1 MKRTIALLFACLMI
15 VTTVPANVAAQS
27 SDSIAFGIEYDYSNI
42 NADVESMIGLD
53 LTEIFQEVMAAGDD
67 AGIDLLIGRVTTGTT
82 TIVFE
87 QYDGDIATLDV
98 DGTPTDFSTKIT
110 ELTVRHGVLDD
121 FAVNAEWDD
130 SYAGIELTV
139 GYDAEQLFNADV
151 LYTEY
156 FDANMG
162 LHGMDMEM
170 DIDAMIEYSVGIS
183 GELSGDGESLPFDV
197 ELKIGTSYEI
207 NNGLLEVRMDEP
219 SPVYNEMAN
228 LQPGEQLAWSCG
240 DDDHDD
246 DHDDH
251 GDDHNDH
258 DDHGDDHDDHDDH
271 GDDHDDG
278 EIEIT
283 DQCSERN
290 IHYETATSVVFELT
304 GIPTEELGLPA
315 GDFDIS
321 ITDSVTDL
329 YDGEVELFFM
339 GGVMEL
345 LDEPTQM
352 ITIDDGSTLEVHQ
365 AYASP
370 TPLAFPAMWAM
381 MWANSVVGSGDYP
394 TIVDALMGNANFEE
408 IFGDFA
414 DGISGDGDDDEDYFV
429 CANLNEISRDYV
441 NDGYDDCE
449 DNSDEEFWCTD
460 NEGNSWQISAW
471 DVNNGWEDC
480 PNGEDET
487 MGPQYDLYIEMLS
500 SSEDEM
506 EFDYSVNGLDYNED
520 YEISWTVTNDEG
532 TTSDAGSMVVTQKD
546 DAYGY
551 EMASIDGPGEYC
563 IDVEVT
569 RLSDDVIISE
579 EERCDSVSRDLEPS
593 DKVVTIV
600 EAIGEST
607 LENALEIFG
616 DNLDNRL
623 SNFEDDFDVAY
634 EDGMAYALF
643 DAEEDRFV
651 GFQLVASPG
660 GTQWYTLIGPES
672 NAYGT
677 PTRGVSVTYFT
688 GIAAQE
694 EAEVIEDQTELA
706 DLVDLT
712 THNTNEVEA
721 VNEGIDPE
729 TLPDEEVPDITNVTE
744 EDVSSFLPF
753 VSPLMTVSIIALA
766 GMFVT
771 IRSKDE
777 E

>member
-15 VTTVPANVAAQS
+15 VTTIPANVAAQ
-27 SDSIAFGIEYDYSNI
+27 DAEPIAFGIEYDYSNI
-42 NADVESMIGLD
+42 NADIESMIGLD

-87 QYDGDIATLDV
+87 QYDGDMVTLDV
-98 DGTPTDFSTKIT
+98 DGTQTDFSTKIT
-110 ELTVRHGVLDD
+110 ELTVRHGILDD

-156 FDANMG
+156 FDGNMG

-170 DIDAMIEYSVGIS
+170 DIEAMIEYSVGIS

-219 SPVYNEMAN
+219 SPVYSEMTN
-228 LQPGEQLAWSCG
+228 LQPGEQLAWSCNSDEG
-240 DDDHDD
+240 SDPASVSD
-246 DHDDH
+246 
-251 GDDHNDH
+251 
-258 DDHGDDHDDHDDH
+258 
-271 GDDHDDG
+271 DDG
-278 EIEIT
+278 EIGVT

-339 GGVMEL
+339 GGVMQL
-345 LDEPTQM
+345 LDEPSQM

-394 TIVDALMGNANFEE
+394 TIVDALMGNDNFEE

-429 CANLNEISRDYV
+429 CANLNEISRDFMD
-441 NDGYDDCE
+441 DGYDDCG

-460 NEGNSWQISAW
+460 NDGNSWQISPW
-471 DVNNGWEDC
+471 SVNDGWEDC

-487 MGPQYDLYIEMLS
+487 MGPQYDLYINMMG

-506 EFDYSVNGLDYNED
+506 EFEYSVYGLDDNED
-520 YEISWTVTNDEG
+520 YEVSWTVTNDEG
-532 TTSDAGSMVVTQKD
+532 TTSDAGSMAVTDQND
-546 DAYGY
+546 VY
-551 EMASIDGPGEYC
+551 EAEIAEINGPGEYC
-563 IDVEVT
+563 VDVEVT
-569 RLSDDVIISE
+569 RLSDDVMISE
-579 EERCDSVSRDLEPS
+579 SQECDSVSRDMEPS
-593 DKVVTIV
+593 DKVITIV

-616 DNLDNRL
+616 ENLENRL

-643 DAEEDRFV
+643 DTEDDRFV

-688 GIAAQE
+688 GIAAQQ

-712 THNTNEVEA
+712 THNTDEVEA

-729 TLPDEEVPDITNVTE
+729 TLPDDPVDPEGSTNEESNTTQDE
-744 EDVSSFLPF
+744 VSSLLPF

>member
-1 MKRTIALLFACLMI
+1 MI
-15 VTTVPANVAAQS
+15 VTTIPANVAAQS
-27 SDSIAFGIEYDYSNI
+27 TDSIAFGIEYDYSNI

-53 LTEIFQEVMAAGDD
+53 LTEVFQEVMAAGDD
-67 AGIDLLIGRVTTGTT
+67 AGIDLLVGRVTTGTT

-87 QYDGDIATLDV
+87 QYDGDTATLDV

-121 FAVNAEWDD
+121 FAVNGEWDD
-130 SYAGIELTV
+130 SYAGIELTI

-162 LHGMDMEM
+162 LHGMDMQM
-170 DIDAMIEYSVGIS
+170 DIEAMIEYSVGIS

-228 LQPGEQLAWSCG
+228 HQPGEELGWDCGSDETYVDSWSGGVEIG
-240 DDDHDD
+240 DV
-246 DHDDH
+246 
-251 GDDHNDH
+251 
-258 DDHGDDHDDHDDH
+258 
-271 GDDHDDG
+271 
-278 EIEIT
+278 
-283 DQCSERN
+283 CSEHN

-321 ITDSVTDL
+321 ITDSVTDF

-339 GGVMEL
+339 GGAMEL

-394 TIVDALMGNANFEE
+394 TIVDALMGNANFED
-408 IFGDFA
+408 IFGDIVNEIEG
-414 DGISGDGDDDEDYFV
+414 DLEGGDDGDQNYFT
-429 CANLNEISRDYV
+429 CANLNEIPYDYLE
-441 NDGYDDCE
+441 DGYDDCG
-449 DNSDEEFWCTD
+449 DNSDEEFFC
-460 NEGNSWQISAW
+460 
-471 DVNNGWEDC
+471 NNGDEIPPGWVNDGYEDC
-480 PNGEDET
+480 DNGEDET
-487 MGPQYDLYIEMLS
+487 MGPQYDIYIDMMDA
-500 SSEDEM
+500 SEDEM
-506 EFDYSVNGLDYNED
+506 EFDYSVYGLDYDED
-520 YEISWTVTNDEG
+520 YEVSWKVTNDEG
-532 TTSDAGSMVVTQKD
+532 TTSDAGSIAVTED
-546 DAYGY
+546 YNAYGY
-551 EMASIDGPGEYC
+551 ATASIDGPGEYC

-569 RLSDDVIISE
+569 RLSDNVMISE
-579 EERCDSVSRDLEPS
+579 EQRCDSVSRDLEPS
-593 DKVVTIV
+593 DKVVKIV

-616 DNLDNRL
+616 DNLENRL

-643 DAEEDRFV
+643 DTEADRFV

-729 TLPDEEVPDITNVTE
+729 TLPEDPVDPEGGTEGGETNTTE
-744 EDVSSFLPF
+744 EEASSLLPF
-753 VSPLMTVSIIALA
+753 VSPLMTVSMIALA

>member
-98 DGTPTDFSTKIT
+98 DGTSTDFSTKIT

-156 FDANMG
+156 FDANMD

-207 NNGLLEVRMDEP
+207 NNGLLEVRIDEP

-228 LQPGEQLAWSCG
+228 LQPGEELGWDCGSDETYVDSWSGGVEIG
-240 DDDHDD
+240 DV
-246 DHDDH
+246 
-251 GDDHNDH
+251 
-258 DDHGDDHDDHDDH
+258 
-271 GDDHDDG
+271 
-278 EIEIT
+278 
-283 DQCSERN
+283 CSEHN

-339 GGVMEL
+339 GGAMEL

-408 IFGDFA
+408 IFGDIA
-414 DGISGDGDDDEDYFV
+414 EGIENDLDGGDDDDQNYFT
-429 CANLNEISRDYV
+429 CANLNEIPYDYLE
-441 NDGYDDCE
+441 DGYDDCG
-449 DNSDEEFWCTD
+449 DNSDEEFFC
-460 NEGNSWQISAW
+460 
-471 DVNNGWEDC
+471 NNGEQIPPGWVNDGYGDC
-480 PNGEDET
+480 QNGEDET
-487 MGPQYDLYIEMLS
+487 MGPQYDIYIDMMDA
-500 SSEDEM
+500 SEDEM
-506 EFDYSVNGLDYNED
+506 EFDYSVYGLDYDED
-520 YEISWTVTNDEG
+520 YEVSWTVTNDEG
-532 TTSDAGSMVVTQKD
+532 TTSDAGSIAVTED
-546 DAYGY
+546 YNAYGY
-551 EMASIDGPGEYC
+551 ATASIDGPGEYC

-569 RLSDDVIISE
+569 RLSDNVMISE
-579 EERCDSVSRDLEPS
+579 EEKCDSVSRDLEPS

-616 DNLDNRL
+616 DNLENRL

-643 DAEEDRFV
+643 DTEDDRFV

-688 GIAAQE
+688 GIAAQQ

-729 TLPDEEVPDITNVTE
+729 TLPDEEVPDLTNVTE

>member
-156 FDANMG
+156 FDANMD

-207 NNGLLEVRMDEP
+207 NNGLLEVRIDEP
-219 SPVYNEMAN
+219 SPVYNEMVN
-228 LQPGEQLAWSCG
+228 LQPGEELGWDCGSDETYVDSWSGGVEIG
-240 DDDHDD
+240 DV
-246 DHDDH
+246 
-251 GDDHNDH
+251 
-258 DDHGDDHDDHDDH
+258 
-271 GDDHDDG
+271 
-278 EIEIT
+278 
-283 DQCSERN
+283 CSEHN

-339 GGVMEL
+339 GGAMEL

-408 IFGDFA
+408 IFGDIA
-414 DGISGDGDDDEDYFV
+414 EGIENDLDGGDDDDQNYFT
-429 CANLNEISRDYV
+429 CANLNEIPYDYLE
-441 NDGYDDCE
+441 DGYDDCG
-449 DNSDEEFWCTD
+449 DNSDEEFFC
-460 NEGNSWQISAW
+460 
-471 DVNNGWEDC
+471 NNGEQIPPGWVNDGYGDC
-480 PNGEDET
+480 QNGEDET

-569 RLSDDVIISE
+569 RLSDDVMISE

-688 GIAAQE
+688 GIAAQQ

-729 TLPDEEVPDITNVTE
+729 TLPDEEVPELTNVTK

>member
-15 VTTVPANVAAQS
+15 VTTIPANVAAQ
-27 SDSIAFGIEYDYSNI
+27 DAEPIAFGIEYDYSNL
-42 NADVESMIGLD
+42 NADIESMIGLD

-87 QYDGDIATLDV
+87 QYDGDMVTLDV

-130 SYAGIELTV
+130 SYAGIELTI

-170 DIDAMIEYSVGIS
+170 EIDAMIEYSVGIS

-219 SPVYNEMAN
+219 SPVYNEMTN
-228 LQPGEQLAWSCG
+228 LQPGEQLAWSCNADEG
-240 DDDHDD
+240 SDSPSTSD
-246 DHDDH
+246 
-251 GDDHNDH
+251 
-258 DDHGDDHDDHDDH
+258 
-271 GDDHDDG
+271 DDG
-278 EIEIT
+278 EIGVT

-339 GGVMEL
+339 GGAMKL
-345 LDEPTQM
+345 LDEPSQM

-394 TIVDALMGNANFEE
+394 TIVDALMGNDNFEE

-441 NDGYDDCE
+441 YDGYDDCE

-460 NEGNSWQISAW
+460 NEGNSWQISVW

-487 MGPQYDLYIEMLS
+487 MGPQYDIYIYMMG

-506 EFDYSVNGLDYNED
+506 EFDYEVHGLDDNED
-520 YEISWTVTNDEG
+520 YEVSWTVTNDEG
-532 TTSDAGSMVVTQKD
+532 TTSDAGSMAVTDQYD
-546 DAYGY
+546 VY
-551 EMASIDGPGEYC
+551 EAEIAEINGPGEYC
-563 IDVEVT
+563 IDIEVT
-569 RLSDDVIISE
+569 RLSDDVMISE
-579 EERCDSVSRDLEPS
+579 SQECDSVSRDMEPS
-593 DKVVTIV
+593 DKVITIV

-616 DNLDNRL
+616 ENLENRL

-643 DAEEDRFV
+643 DTEDDRFV
-651 GFQLVASPG
+651 GFQVVASPG

-688 GIAAQE
+688 GLAAQE

-712 THNTNEVEA
+712 THNTDEVEA

-729 TLPDEEVPDITNVTE
+729 TLPDDPVEPEGSTNEESNTTQDE
-744 EDVSSFLPF
+744 VSSLLPF

>member
-15 VTTVPANVAAQS
+15 VTTIPANVAAE
-27 SDSIAFGIEYDYSNI
+27 DAEPIAFGIEYDYSNLNTDI
-42 NADVESMIGLD
+42 ESMIGLD

-87 QYDGDIATLDV
+87 QYDGDMVTLDV

-156 FDANMG
+156 FDADMG

-170 DIDAMIEYSVGIS
+170 EIDAMIEYSVGIS

-219 SPVYNEMAN
+219 SPVYNEMVN
-228 LQPGEQLAWSCG
+228 LQPGEQLAWSCNSDEG
-240 DDDHDD
+240 SDPASISD
-246 DHDDH
+246 
-251 GDDHNDH
+251 
-258 DDHGDDHDDHDDH
+258 
-271 GDDHDDG
+271 DDG
-278 EIEIT
+278 EIGVT

-339 GGVMEL
+339 GGAMKL
-345 LDEPTQM
+345 LDEPSQM

-414 DGISGDGDDDEDYFV
+414 DGIAGDGEDDEDYFV
-429 CANLNEISRDYV
+429 CANLNEISRDFMD
-441 NDGYDDCE
+441 DGYDDCG

-460 NEGNSWQISAW
+460 NDGNSWQISPW
-471 DVNNGWEDC
+471 SVNDGWEDC

-487 MGPQYDLYIEMLS
+487 MGPQYDIYINMMG

-506 EFDYSVNGLDYNED
+506 EFDYEVRGLDYNED
-520 YEISWTVTNDEG
+520 YEVSWTVTNDEG
-532 TTSDAGSMVVTQKD
+532 TTSDAGSMAVTDQND
-546 DAYGY
+546 VY
-551 EMASIDGPGEYC
+551 EAEIAEINGPGEYC
-563 IDVEVT
+563 IDIEVT
-569 RLSDDVIISE
+569 RLSDDVMISE
-579 EERCDSVSRDLEPS
+579 SQECDSVSRDMEPS
-593 DKVVTIV
+593 DKVITIV

-616 DNLDNRL
+616 ENLENRL
-623 SNFEDDFDVAY
+623 SNFEDDFDIAY

-643 DAEEDRFV
+643 DAEDDRFV
-651 GFQLVASPG
+651 GFQVVASPG
-660 GTQWYTLIGPES
+660 GTQWYTLIGPQS

-688 GIAAQE
+688 GLAAQE

-712 THNTNEVEA
+712 THNTDEVEA

-729 TLPDEEVPDITNVTE
+729 TLPEESTDEETNTTQDE
-744 EDVSSFLPF
+744 VSSLLPF

>member
-15 VTTVPANVAAQS
+15 VTTIPANVAAQ
-27 SDSIAFGIEYDYSNI
+27 DAEPIAFGIEYDYSNI
-42 NADVESMIGLD
+42 NADIESMIGLD

-87 QYDGDIATLDV
+87 QYDGDTVTLDV
-98 DGTPTDFSTKIT
+98 DGTPTDFETKIT

-170 DIDAMIEYSVGIS
+170 EIDAMIEYSVGIS

-219 SPVYNEMAN
+219 SPVYSEMTN
-228 LQPGEQLAWSCG
+228 LQPGEQLAWSCNSDEG
-240 DDDHDD
+240 SDPASVSD
-246 DHDDH
+246 
-251 GDDHNDH
+251 
-258 DDHGDDHDDHDDH
+258 
-271 GDDHDDG
+271 DDG
-278 EIEIT
+278 EIGVT

-339 GGVMEL
+339 GGVMQL
-345 LDEPTQM
+345 LDEPSQM

-394 TIVDALMGNANFEE
+394 TIVDALMGNDNFEE

-429 CANLNEISRDYV
+429 CANLNEISRDFMD
-441 NDGYDDCE
+441 DGYDDCG

-460 NEGNSWQISAW
+460 NDGNSWQISPW
-471 DVNNGWEDC
+471 SVNDGWEDC

-487 MGPQYDLYIEMLS
+487 MGPQYDLYINMMG

-506 EFDYSVNGLDYNED
+506 EFEYSVYGLDDNED
-520 YEISWTVTNDEG
+520 YEVSWTVTNDEG
-532 TTSDAGSMVVTQKD
+532 TTSDAGSMAVTDQND
-546 DAYGY
+546 VLEA
-551 EMASIDGPGEYC
+551 EIAEINGPGEYC
-563 IDVEVT
+563 VDVEVT
-569 RLSDDVIISE
+569 RLSDDVMISE
-579 EERCDSVSRDLEPS
+579 SQECDSVSRDMEPS
-593 DKVVTIV
+593 DKVITIV

-616 DNLDNRL
+616 ENLENRL

-643 DAEEDRFV
+643 DTEDDRFV

-688 GIAAQE
+688 GIAAQQ

-712 THNTNEVEA
+712 THNTDEVEA

-729 TLPDEEVPDITNVTE
+729 TLPDDPVDPEGSTNEESNTTQDE
-744 EDVSSFLPF
+744 VSSLLPF

>member
-15 VTTVPANVAAQS
+15 VTTVPANVAAQ
-27 SDSIAFGIEYDYSNI
+27 DSAPIAFGIEYDYSNI
-42 NADVESMIGLD
+42 NADVESMIGID
-53 LTEIFQEVMAAGDD
+53 LTEVFQEVMAAGDD
-67 AGIDLLIGRVTTGTT
+67 AGIDLLVGRVTTGTT

-87 QYDGDIATLDV
+87 QYDGETATLDV

-197 ELKIGTSYEI
+197 ELKVGTSYEI
-207 NNGLLEVRMDEP
+207 SNGLLEVRMDEP
-219 SPVYNEMAN
+219 SPVYNEMTN
-228 LQPGEQLAWSCG
+228 LQPGEELGWECGSDEASVDSWSG
-240 DDDHDD
+240 GVDIRDV
-246 DHDDH
+246 
-251 GDDHNDH
+251 
-258 DDHGDDHDDHDDH
+258 
-271 GDDHDDG
+271 
-278 EIEIT
+278 
-283 DQCSERN
+283 CSEHE
-290 IHYETATSVVFELT
+290 IHYDTATTVVFELT

-321 ITDSVTDL
+321 ITDSVTDT
-329 YDGEVELFFM
+329 YDGEVEFFFM
-339 GGVMEL
+339 GGAMQL

-394 TIVDALMGNANFEE
+394 TIVDALMGNENFEE
-408 IFGDFA
+408 IFGDIA
-414 DGISGDGDDDEDYFV
+414 NDIEGELAGGDDDDDDDENYFI
-429 CANLNEISRDYV
+429 CANLNEIPYFYLE
-441 NDGYDDCE
+441 DGYDDCG
-449 DNSDEEFWCTD
+449 DNSDEEFFCND
-460 NEGNSWQISAW
+460 GEQIPPSW
-471 DVNNGWEDC
+471 VNDGYGDC
-480 PNGEDET
+480 QNDEDET
-487 MGPQYDLYIEMLS
+487 MGPQYDIYIDMMDA
-500 SSEDEM
+500 SEDEM
-506 EFDYSVNGLDYNED
+506 EFDYQVYGLDYEED
-520 YEISWTVTNDEG
+520 YEVSWTVTDDEG
-532 TTSDAGSMVVTQKD
+532 ITSDAGSIAVTED
-546 DAYGY
+546 DYAYGY
-551 EMASIDGPGEYC
+551 ATASIDGPGEYC

-569 RLSDDVIISE
+569 RLSDDVMISE
-579 EERCDSVSRDLEPS
+579 EQNCDSVSRDMDPS
-593 DKVVTIV
+593 DKVITIV

-616 DNLDNRL
+616 DNLENRL

-643 DAEEDRFV
+643 DAEDDRFV
-651 GFQLVASPG
+651 GFQVVASPG

-677 PTRGVSVTYFT
+677 PMRGVSVTYFT

-694 EAEVIEDQTELA
+694 EADVIEDQTELA
-706 DLVDLT
+706 DLVDVT

-729 TLPDEEVPDITNVTE
+729 TLPDEGTPDIDNLTE
-744 EDVSSFLPF
+744 DEVSSLLPF

>member
-1 MKRTIALLFACLMI
+1 MKRTIALLFTCLMI
-15 VTTVPANVAAQS
+15 VTTIPANVAAE
-27 SDSIAFGIEYDYSNI
+27 DAEPIAFGIEYDYSNI
-42 NADVESMIGLD
+42 NTDIESMIGLD

-87 QYDGDIATLDV
+87 QYDGDMVTLDV

-130 SYAGIELTV
+130 SYAGIELTI

-219 SPVYNEMAN
+219 SPVYNEMTN
-228 LQPGEQLAWSCG
+228 LQPGEKLTWSCNADEG
-240 DDDHDD
+240 SDSPSTS
-246 DHDDH
+246 
-251 GDDHNDH
+251 
-258 DDHGDDHDDHDDH
+258 
-271 GDDHDDG
+271 DDG
-278 EIEIT
+278 GEIGVT

-339 GGVMEL
+339 GGVMQL
-345 LDEPTQM
+345 LDEPSQM

-414 DGISGDGDDDEDYFV
+414 DGITGGDGDDDEDYFV
-429 CANLNEISRDYV
+429 CANLNEISRDFMD
-441 NDGYDDCE
+441 DGYDDCG

-460 NEGNSWQISAW
+460 NDGNSWQISPW
-471 DVNNGWEDC
+471 SVNDGWEDC

-487 MGPQYDLYIEMLS
+487 MGPQYDIYINMMG

-506 EFDYSVNGLDYNED
+506 EFDYEVHGLDDNED
-520 YEISWTVTNDEG
+520 YEVSWTVTNDEG
-532 TTSDAGSMVVTQKD
+532 TTSDAGSMAVTDQYD
-546 DAYGY
+546 VYNS
-551 EMASIDGPGEYC
+551 EIASINGPGEYC
-563 IDVEVT
+563 IDIEVT
-569 RLSDDVIISE
+569 RLSDDVMISE
-579 EERCDSVSRDLEPS
+579 SQECDSVSRDMEPS
-593 DKVVTIV
+593 DKVITIV

-616 DNLDNRL
+616 ENLENRL
-623 SNFEDDFDVAY
+623 SNFEDDFDIAY

-643 DAEEDRFV
+643 DTEDDRFV
-651 GFQLVASPG
+651 GFQVVASPG

-677 PTRGVSVTYFT
+677 PTRGVSITYFT

-712 THNTNEVEA
+712 THNTDEVEA

-729 TLPDEEVPDITNVTE
+729 TLPEDPVDPEGGTEGETNTTQEEA
-744 EDVSSFLPF
+744 SSLLPF
-753 VSPLMTVSIIALA
+753 VSPLMTVSMIALA

>member
-98 DGTPTDFSTKIT
+98 DGTSTDFSTKIT

-207 NNGLLEVRMDEP
+207 NNGLLEVRIDEP
-219 SPVYNEMAN
+219 SPVYNEMVN
-228 LQPGEQLAWSCG
+228 LQPGEELGWDCGSDEAYVDSWSGGVEIG
-240 DDDHDD
+240 DV
-246 DHDDH
+246 
-251 GDDHNDH
+251 
-258 DDHGDDHDDHDDH
+258 
-271 GDDHDDG
+271 
-278 EIEIT
+278 
-283 DQCSERN
+283 CSEHN

-339 GGVMEL
+339 GGAMEL

-408 IFGDFA
+408 IFGDIA
-414 DGISGDGDDDEDYFV
+414 EGIENDLDGGDDDDQNYFT
-429 CANLNEISRDYV
+429 CANLNEIPYDYLE
-441 NDGYDDCE
+441 DGYDDCG
-449 DNSDEEFWCTD
+449 DNSDEEFFC
-460 NEGNSWQISAW
+460 
-471 DVNNGWEDC
+471 NNGEQIPPGWVNDGYGDC
-480 PNGEDET
+480 QNGEDET

-569 RLSDDVIISE
+569 RLSDDVMISE

-688 GIAAQE
+688 GIAAQQ

-729 TLPDEEVPDITNVTE
+729 TLPDEEVPELTNVTK

>member
-1 MKRTIALLFACLMI
+1 MCPRLMKRTIALLFTCLMI
-15 VTTVPANVAAQS
+15 VTTIPANVAAQ
-27 SDSIAFGIEYDYSNI
+27 DAEPIAFGIEYDYSNL

-53 LTEIFQEVMAAGDD
+53 LTEVFQEVMAAGDD

-87 QYDGDIATLDV
+87 QYDGDMVTLDV
-98 DGTPTDFSTKIT
+98 DGTQTDFSTKIT

-130 SYAGIELTV
+130 SFAGIELTV

-156 FDANMG
+156 FDANMD

-170 DIDAMIEYSVGIS
+170 EIDAMIEYSVGIS

-197 ELKIGTSYEI
+197 ELRIGTSYEI
-207 NNGLLEVRMDEP
+207 NNGLLEVRMDAP
-219 SPVYNEMAN
+219 SPVYKEMTN
-228 LQPGEQLAWSCG
+228 LQPGELLSWSCDG
-240 DDDHDD
+240 DEGSDPPSIS
-246 DHDDH
+246 
-251 GDDHNDH
+251 N
-258 DDHGDDHDDHDDH
+258 
-271 GDDHDDG
+271 DDG
-278 EIEIT
+278 EIGVT
-283 DQCSERN
+283 DQCSESN

-339 GGVMEL
+339 GGAMEL
-345 LDEPTQM
+345 LDEPSQM

-394 TIVDALMGNANFEE
+394 TIVDALMGNENFEE
-408 IFGDFA
+408 IFGDIA
-414 DGISGDGDDDEDYFV
+414 DDIENSVDGGDDDEYYFT
-429 CANLNEISRDYV
+429 CANLNEIPEEYV
-441 NDGYDDCE
+441 EDGYDDCG
-449 DNSDEEFWCTD
+449 DNSDEEFFCD
-460 NEGNSWQISAW
+460 DGELIPSWW
-471 DVNNGWEDC
+471 VNDGYEDC
-480 PNGEDET
+480 QNGEDET
-487 MGPQYDLYIEMLS
+487 MGPQYDIYINMMD
-500 SSEDEM
+500 SSEEEM
-506 EFDYSVNGLDYNED
+506 EFDYSVYGLDYDED
-520 YEISWTVTNDEG
+520 YEVSWTVTNDEG
-532 TTSDAGSMVVTQKD
+532 TTSDAGSIAVSNND
-546 DAYGY
+546 YAYNS
-551 EMASIDGPGEYC
+551 EIASINGPGEYC

-569 RLSDDVIISE
+569 RLSDNVMISE
-579 EERCDSVSRDLEPS
+579 SQECDSVSRDMEPS
-593 DKVVTIV
+593 DKVITIV

-616 DNLDNRL
+616 ENLENRL

-643 DAEEDRFV
+643 DTEDDRFV
-651 GFQLVASPG
+651 GFQIVASPG
-660 GTQWYTLIGPES
+660 GTQWYTLIGPQS

-688 GIAAQE
+688 GLAAQE
-694 EAEVIEDQTELA
+694 EAELIEDQTELV
-706 DLVDLT
+706 DLVDVT
-712 THNTNEVEA
+712 THNTDEVEA

-729 TLPDEEVPDITNVTE
+729 TLPDDPVVPAETEDETNTTE
-744 EDVSSFLPF
+744 DEVSSLLPF

>member
-15 VTTVPANVAAQS
+15 VTTIPANVAAE
-27 SDSIAFGIEYDYSNI
+27 DAEPIAFGIEYDYSNLNTDI
-42 NADVESMIGLD
+42 ESMIGLD

-87 QYDGDIATLDV
+87 QYDGDMVTLDV

-156 FDANMG
+156 FDADMG

-170 DIDAMIEYSVGIS
+170 EIDAMIEYSVGIS

-219 SPVYNEMAN
+219 SPVYNEMVN
-228 LQPGEQLAWSCG
+228 LQPGEQLAWSCNSDEG
-240 DDDHDD
+240 SDPASISD
-246 DHDDH
+246 
-251 GDDHNDH
+251 
-258 DDHGDDHDDHDDH
+258 
-271 GDDHDDG
+271 DDG
-278 EIEIT
+278 EIGVT

-339 GGVMEL
+339 GGAMKL
-345 LDEPTQM
+345 LDEPSQM

-414 DGISGDGDDDEDYFV
+414 DGIAGDGEDDENYFV
-429 CANLNEISRDYV
+429 CANLNEISRDFMD
-441 NDGYDDCE
+441 DGYDDCG

-460 NEGNSWQISAW
+460 NDGNSWQISPW
-471 DVNNGWEDC
+471 SVNDGWEDC

-487 MGPQYDLYIEMLS
+487 MGPQYDIYINMMG

-506 EFDYSVNGLDYNED
+506 EFDYEVRGLDYNED
-520 YEISWTVTNDEG
+520 YEVSWTVTNDEG
-532 TTSDAGSMVVTQKD
+532 TTSDAGSMAVTDQND
-546 DAYGY
+546 VY
-551 EMASIDGPGEYC
+551 EAEIAEINGPGEYC
-563 IDVEVT
+563 IDIEVT
-569 RLSDDVIISE
+569 RLSDDVMISE
-579 EERCDSVSRDLEPS
+579 SQECDSVSRDMEPS
-593 DKVVTIV
+593 DKVITIV

-616 DNLDNRL
+616 ENLENRL

-643 DAEEDRFV
+643 DTEDDRFV
-651 GFQLVASPG
+651 GFQVVASPG
-660 GTQWYTLIGPES
+660 GTQWYTLIGPQS

-688 GIAAQE
+688 GLAAQE

-712 THNTNEVEA
+712 THNTDEVEA

-729 TLPDEEVPDITNVTE
+729 TLPEESTDEETNTTQDE
-744 EDVSSFLPF
+744 VSSLLPF

>member
-1 MKRTIALLFACLMI
+1 MNRAIALLFTCLMI
-15 VTTVPANVAAQS
+15 VTTVPANVAAE
-27 SDSIAFGIEYDYSNI
+27 DAEPIAFGIEYDYSNI
-42 NADVESMIGLD
+42 NTDIESMIGLD

-87 QYDGDIATLDV
+87 QYDGDMVTLDV

-130 SYAGIELTV
+130 SYAGIELTI

-219 SPVYNEMAN
+219 SPVYNEMVN
-228 LQPGEQLAWSCG
+228 LQPGEELGWDCGSDETYVDSWSGGVEIG
-240 DDDHDD
+240 DV
-246 DHDDH
+246 
-251 GDDHNDH
+251 
-258 DDHGDDHDDHDDH
+258 
-271 GDDHDDG
+271 
-278 EIEIT
+278 
-283 DQCSERN
+283 CSEHN

-339 GGVMEL
+339 GGAMQL
-345 LDEPTQM
+345 LDEPSQM

-414 DGISGDGDDDEDYFV
+414 DEIEGELEGGDDDEYYFT
-429 CANLNEISRDYV
+429 CANLNEIPEDYLE
-441 NDGYDDCE
+441 DGYDDCG
-449 DNSDEEFWCTD
+449 DNSDEEFFC
-460 NEGNSWQISAW
+460 
-471 DVNNGWEDC
+471 NNGDEIPPGWVNDGYEDC
-480 PNGEDET
+480 ENGEDET
-487 MGPQYDLYIEMLS
+487 MGPQYDLYIDMMS

-506 EFDYSVNGLDYNED
+506 EFDYSIYGLDYDED
-520 YEISWTVTNDEG
+520 YEVSWTVTNDEG
-532 TTSDAGSMVVTQKD
+532 TTSDAGSMVVTQD
-546 DAYGY
+546 DYAYGY
-551 EMASIDGPGEYC
+551 ETASINGPGEYC

-569 RLSDDVIISE
+569 RLSDDVMISE
-579 EERCDSVSRDLEPS
+579 SQECDSVSRDMEPS

-600 EAIGEST
+600 EAIAEST

-616 DNLDNRL
+616 ENLENRL
-623 SNFEDDFDVAY
+623 SNFEDDFDIAY

-643 DAEEDRFV
+643 DTEDDRFV
-651 GFQLVASPG
+651 GFQVVASPG

-677 PTRGVSVTYFT
+677 PTRGVSITYFT

-712 THNTNEVEA
+712 THNTDEVEA

-729 TLPDEEVPDITNVTE
+729 TLPEDPVDPEGGTEGETNTTQEEA
-744 EDVSSFLPF
+744 SSLLPF
-753 VSPLMTVSIIALA
+753 VSPLMTVSMIALA

>member
-1 MKRTIALLFACLMI
+1 MKRTIALLFTCLMI
-15 VTTVPANVAAQS
+15 VTTIPANVAAED
-27 SDSIAFGIEYDYSNI
+27 SDPIAFGIEYDYSNL

-53 LTEIFQEVMAAGDD
+53 LTEVFQEVMAAGDD
-67 AGIDLLIGRVTTGTT
+67 AGIDLLIGRVTSGTT

-87 QYDGDIATLDV
+87 QYDGDTATVDV
-98 DGTPTDFSTKIT
+98 DGTPTDFATKIT

-130 SYAGIELTV
+130 SYAGIELTI

-156 FDANMG
+156 FDDNME

-183 GELSGDGESLPFDV
+183 GELSGDGEALPFDV

-207 NNGLLEVRMDEP
+207 NNGLIEIRMNEP
-219 SPVYNEMAN
+219 SPLYNKMVN
-228 LQPGEQLAWSCG
+228 LQPGEELYWSCG
-240 DDDHDD
+240 DDAEAPSVS
-246 DHDDH
+246 
-251 GDDHNDH
+251 N
-258 DDHGDDHDDHDDH
+258 
-271 GDDHDDG
+271 DDG
-278 EIEIT
+278 EIRVT
-283 DQCSERN
+283 DQCPERN

-329 YDGEVELFFM
+329 YDGEVEIFFM
-339 GGVMEL
+339 GGGMQL
-345 LDEPTQM
+345 LDEPSQT

-370 TPLAFPAMWAM
+370 TPIAFPAMWAM

-394 TIVDALMGNANFEE
+394 TIVDSLIGNENFDE
-408 IFGDFA
+408 IFGSMID
-414 DGISGDGDDDEDYFV
+414 DIGNDDDDDNYFV
-429 CANLNEISRDYV
+429 CANLNEISRDYMD
-441 NDGYDDCE
+441 DGYDDCE

-460 NEGNSWQISAW
+460 DDGNSWDIGPW
-471 DVNNGWEDC
+471 GVNDGWEDC

-487 MGPQYDLYIEMLS
+487 MGPQYDIYIDMMET
-500 SSEDEM
+500 SEDDI
-506 EFDYSVNGLDYNED
+506 EFEYSIYGLDYDED
-520 YEISWTVTNDEG
+520 YEVSWTVTNDED
-532 TTSDAGSMVVTQKD
+532 TTLDAGSKAVSGDYQIYGD
-546 DAYGY
+546 DT
-551 EMASIDGPGEYC
+551 ASINGPGEYC
-563 IDVEVT
+563 IDVQVT
-569 RLSDDVIISE
+569 RVNDNVMVSE
-579 EERCDSVSRDLEPS
+579 EQECDSVSRDMEPS
-593 DKVVTIV
+593 DKVKTIV

-616 DNLDNRL
+616 TNLENRL
-623 SNFEDDFDVAY
+623 SSFEDDFDIAY

-643 DAEEDRFV
+643 DAEDDRFV
-651 GFQLVASPG
+651 GFQVVASPG

-677 PTRGVSVTYFT
+677 PTRGVSITYFT

-694 EAEVIEDQTELA
+694 EAEAIEDQTELT
-706 DLVDLT
+706 DLVDVT
-712 THNTNEVEA
+712 THNTDEVEA

-729 TLPDEEVPDITNVTE
+729 TLPEDPAGGTEGETDSTEDE
-744 EDVSSFLPF
+744 SSSLLPF

>member
-1 MKRTIALLFACLMI
+1 MI
-15 VTTVPANVAAQS
+15 VTTIPANVAAQ
-27 SDSIAFGIEYDYSNI
+27 DAVPEPIAFGIEYDYSNI

-53 LTEIFQEVMAAGDD
+53 LTEVFQEVMAAGDD
-67 AGIDLLIGRVTTGTT
+67 AGIDLLVGRVTTGST

-87 QYDGDIATLDV
+87 QYDGDITTLDV

-156 FDANMG
+156 FDADMN

-170 DIDAMIEYSVGIS
+170 EIDAMIEYSVGIS
-183 GELSGDGESLPFDV
+183 GEISGDGESLPFDV

-207 NNGLLEVRMDEP
+207 NNGLIQVRMDEP
-219 SPVYNEMAN
+219 SPLYKQMVN
-228 LQPGEQLAWSCG
+228 LQPGEELYWSCE
-240 DDDHDD
+240 DNVDFASIS
-246 DHDDH
+246 
-251 GDDHNDH
+251 NE
-258 DDHGDDHDDHDDH
+258 
-271 GDDHDDG
+271 DG
-278 EIEIT
+278 EWNVQ
-283 DQCSERN
+283 DKCSERN

-321 ITDSVTDL
+321 ITDSVTDT
-329 YDGEVELFFM
+329 YDGEVENFFM
-339 GGVMEL
+339 GGGMEL
-345 LDEPTQM
+345 LDEPSQM

-408 IFGDFA
+408 IFGDIA
-414 DGISGDGDDDEDYFV
+414 DDIENDLDGGDDDNEYYFT
-429 CANLNEISRDYV
+429 CANLNEIPEDYMQ
-441 NDGYDDCE
+441 DGYDDCG
-449 DNSDEEFWCTD
+449 DNSDEEFFC
-460 NEGNSWQISAW
+460 
-471 DVNNGWEDC
+471 NNGEEIPPYWVNDGYEDC
-480 PNGEDET
+480 QNGEDET
-487 MGPQYDLYIEMLS
+487 MGPQYNIYIDMMDA
-500 SSEDEM
+500 SEDEM

-520 YEISWTVTNDEG
+520 YEVSWTVTDDEG
-532 TTSDAGSMVVTQKD
+532 TTSDAGSIAVTQD
-546 DAYGY
+546 DYAYGY
-551 EMASIDGPGEYC
+551 ATASINGPGEYC

-569 RLSDDVIISE
+569 RLSDDVMISE

-593 DKVVTIV
+593 DKVITIV

-616 DNLDNRL
+616 DNLENRL
-623 SNFEDDFDVAY
+623 SNFEDDFDIAY

-643 DAEEDRFV
+643 DAEDDRFV
-651 GFQLVASPG
+651 GFQVVASPG
-660 GTQWYTLIGPES
+660 GTQWYTLIGPDS

-677 PTRGVSVTYFT
+677 PSRGVSITYFT
-688 GIAAQE
+688 GLAAQE

-712 THNTNEVEA
+712 SHNTNEVEA

-729 TLPDEEVPDITNVTE
+729 TLPEEVIPIVENLTDADGT
-744 EDVSSFLPF
+744 SLLPF
-753 VSPLMTVSIIALA
+753 VSPLMTISMIALA

>member
-15 VTTVPANVAAQS
+15 VTTIPANVAAQ
-27 SDSIAFGIEYDYSNI
+27 DSAPIAFGIEYDYSNM
-42 NADVESMIGLD
+42 NADIESMIGLD
-53 LTEIFQEVMAAGDD
+53 LTEVFQEVMAAGDD
-67 AGIDLLIGRVTTGTT
+67 AGIDLLIGTVTTGTT

-87 QYDGDIATLDV
+87 QYDGDMATLDV
-98 DGTPTDFSTKIT
+98 DGVQTDFSTKIT

-121 FAVNAEWDD
+121 FAINAEWDD

-156 FDANMG
+156 FDDNMG

-183 GELSGDGESLPFDV
+183 GEISGDGESLPFDV

-219 SPVYNEMAN
+219 SPVYSEMVN
-228 LQPGEQLAWSCG
+228 LQPGEELYWSC
-240 DDDHDD
+240 
-246 DHDDH
+246 
-251 GDDHNDH
+251 
-258 DDHGDDHDDHDDH
+258 
-271 GDDHDDG
+271 DG
-278 EIEIT
+278 EEGSDPPSISNDYGEIGVT
-283 DQCSERN
+283 DQCSDRN
-290 IHYETATSVVFELT
+290 IHYDTATSVVFELT

-321 ITDSVTDL
+321 ITDSVTDT

-339 GGVMEL
+339 GGAMEL
-345 LDEPTQM
+345 LDEPSQM

-408 IFGDFA
+408 IFGDIA
-414 DGISGDGDDDEDYFV
+414 DDIENDLDGGDDDNEYYFT
-429 CANLNEISRDYV
+429 CANLNEIPEDYMQ
-441 NDGYDDCE
+441 DGYDDCG
-449 DNSDEEFWCTD
+449 DNSDEEFFC
-460 NEGNSWQISAW
+460 
-471 DVNNGWEDC
+471 NNGEEIPPGWVNDGYEDC
-480 PNGEDET
+480 QNGEDET
-487 MGPQYDLYIEMLS
+487 MGPQYNIYIDMMDA
-500 SSEDEM
+500 SEDEM

-520 YEISWTVTNDEG
+520 YEVSWTVTDDEG
-532 TTSDAGSMVVTQKD
+532 TTSDAGSIAVTQD
-546 DAYGY
+546 NYAYGY
-551 EMASIDGPGEYC
+551 ATASINGPGEYC

-569 RLSDDVIISE
+569 RLSDDVMISE

-593 DKVVTIV
+593 DKVITIV

-616 DNLDNRL
+616 DNLENRL
-623 SNFEDDFDVAY
+623 SNFEDDFDIAY

-643 DAEEDRFV
+643 DAEDDRFV
-651 GFQLVASPG
+651 GFQVVASPG
-660 GTQWYTLIGPES
+660 GTQWYTLIGPDS

-677 PTRGVSVTYFT
+677 PSRGVSITYFT
-688 GIAAQE
+688 GLAAQE

-712 THNTNEVEA
+712 SHNTNEVEA

-729 TLPDEEVPDITNVTE
+729 TLPEEVIPIVENLSDADGTGL
-744 EDVSSFLPF
+744 LPF
-753 VSPLMTVSIIALA
+753 VSPLMTISMIALA

>member
-1 MKRTIALLFACLMI
+1 MKRAIALLFTCLMI
-15 VTTVPANVAAQS
+15 VTTIPANVAAE
-27 SDSIAFGIEYDYSNI
+27 DAEPIAFGIEYDYSNI
-42 NADVESMIGLD
+42 NTDIESMIGLD

-87 QYDGDIATLDV
+87 QYDGDMVTLDV

-130 SYAGIELTV
+130 SYAGIELTI

-219 SPVYNEMAN
+219 SPVYNEMVN
-228 LQPGEQLAWSCG
+228 LQPGEELGWDCGSDETYVDSWSGGVEIG
-240 DDDHDD
+240 DV
-246 DHDDH
+246 
-251 GDDHNDH
+251 
-258 DDHGDDHDDHDDH
+258 
-271 GDDHDDG
+271 
-278 EIEIT
+278 
-283 DQCSERN
+283 CSEHN

-339 GGVMEL
+339 GGAMQL
-345 LDEPTQM
+345 LDEPSQM

-414 DGISGDGDDDEDYFV
+414 DEIEGELEGGDDDEYYFT
-429 CANLNEISRDYV
+429 CANLNEIPEDYLQ
-441 NDGYDDCE
+441 DGYDDCG
-449 DNSDEEFWCTD
+449 DNSDEEFFC
-460 NEGNSWQISAW
+460 
-471 DVNNGWEDC
+471 NNGDEIPPSWVNDGEEDC
-480 PNGEDET
+480 QNGEDET
-487 MGPQYDLYIEMLS
+487 MGPQYNLYIDMMS

-506 EFDYSVNGLDYNED
+506 EFDYSIYGLDYDED
-520 YEISWTVTNDEG
+520 YEVSWTVTNDEG
-532 TTSDAGSMVVTQKD
+532 TTSDAGSMVVTQD
-546 DAYGY
+546 DYAYGY
-551 EMASIDGPGEYC
+551 ETASINGPGEYC

-569 RLSDDVIISE
+569 RLSDDVMISE
-579 EERCDSVSRDLEPS
+579 SQECDSVSRDMEPS
-593 DKVVTIV
+593 DKVITIV

-616 DNLDNRL
+616 ENLENRL
-623 SNFEDDFDVAY
+623 SNFEDDFDIAY

-643 DAEEDRFV
+643 DTEDDRFV
-651 GFQLVASPG
+651 GFQVVASPG

-712 THNTNEVEA
+712 THNTDEVEA

-729 TLPDEEVPDITNVTE
+729 TLPEDPVDPEGGTEGETNTTVIADEEA
-744 EDVSSFLPF
+744 SSLLPF
-753 VSPLMTVSIIALA
+753 VSPLMTVSMIALA

>member
-15 VTTVPANVAAQS
+15 VTTIPANVAAQ
-27 SDSIAFGIEYDYSNI
+27 DAEPIAFGIEYDYSNI
-42 NADVESMIGLD
+42 NADIESMIGLD

-87 QYDGDIATLDV
+87 QYDGDMVTLDV

-156 FDANMG
+156 FDGNMG

-170 DIDAMIEYSVGIS
+170 DIEAMIEYSVGIS

-219 SPVYNEMAN
+219 SPVYSEMTN
-228 LQPGEQLAWSCG
+228 LQPGEQLAWSCNSDEG
-240 DDDHDD
+240 SDPASVSD
-246 DHDDH
+246 
-251 GDDHNDH
+251 
-258 DDHGDDHDDHDDH
+258 
-271 GDDHDDG
+271 DDG
-278 EIEIT
+278 EIGVT

-321 ITDSVTDL
+321 ITDSVTDF

-339 GGVMEL
+339 GGVMQL
-345 LDEPTQM
+345 LDEPSQM

-394 TIVDALMGNANFEE
+394 TIVDALMGNDNFEE

-414 DGISGDGDDDEDYFV
+414 DGIAGDGEDDEDYFV
-429 CANLNEISRDYV
+429 CANLNEISRDFMD
-441 NDGYDDCE
+441 DGYDDCG

-460 NEGNSWQISAW
+460 NDGNSWQISPW
-471 DVNNGWEDC
+471 SVNDGWEDC

-487 MGPQYDLYIEMLS
+487 MGPQYDLYINMMG

-506 EFDYSVNGLDYNED
+506 EFEYSVYGLDDNED
-520 YEISWTVTNDEG
+520 YEVSWTVTNDEG
-532 TTSDAGSMVVTQKD
+532 TTSDAGSMAVTDQND
-546 DAYGY
+546 VLEA
-551 EMASIDGPGEYC
+551 EIAEINGPGEYC
-563 IDVEVT
+563 IDIEVT
-569 RLSDDVIISE
+569 RLSDDVMISE
-579 EERCDSVSRDLEPS
+579 SQECDSVSRDMEPS
-593 DKVVTIV
+593 DKVITIV

-616 DNLDNRL
+616 ENLENRL
-623 SNFEDDFDVAY
+623 SNFEDDFDIAY

-643 DAEEDRFV
+643 DTEDDRFV

-688 GIAAQE
+688 GIAAQQ

-712 THNTNEVEA
+712 THNTDEVEA

-729 TLPDEEVPDITNVTE
+729 TLPEESTEGETNTTQDE
-744 EDVSSFLPF
+744 VSNLLPF

>member
-1 MKRTIALLFACLMI
+1 MI
-15 VTTVPANVAAQS
+15 VTTIPANVAAE
-27 SDSIAFGIEYDYSNI
+27 DAEPIAFGIEYDYSNI
-42 NADVESMIGLD
+42 NADIESMIGLD

-87 QYDGDIATLDV
+87 QYDGDMVTLDI

-130 SYAGIELTV
+130 SYAGIELTI

-156 FDANMG
+156 FDENMG

-219 SPVYNEMAN
+219 SPVYNEMTN
-228 LQPGEQLAWSCG
+228 LQPGEKLTWSCNADEG
-240 DDDHDD
+240 SDSPSTS
-246 DHDDH
+246 
-251 GDDHNDH
+251 
-258 DDHGDDHDDHDDH
+258 
-271 GDDHDDG
+271 DDG
-278 EIEIT
+278 GEIGVT

-339 GGVMEL
+339 GGAMKL
-345 LDEPTQM
+345 LDEPSQM

-394 TIVDALMGNANFEE
+394 TIVDALMGNDNFEE

-441 NDGYDDCE
+441 YDGYDDCE

-460 NEGNSWQISAW
+460 NEGNSWQISVW

-487 MGPQYDLYIEMLS
+487 MGPQYDIYINMMG

-506 EFDYSVNGLDYNED
+506 EFDYEVHGLDDNED
-520 YEISWTVTNDEG
+520 YEVSWTVTNDEG
-532 TTSDAGSMVVTQKD
+532 TTSDAGSMVVTQD
-546 DAYGY
+546 DYAYGY
-551 EMASIDGPGEYC
+551 ETASINGPGEYC
-563 IDVEVT
+563 IDIEVT
-569 RLSDDVIISE
+569 RLSDDVMISE
-579 EERCDSVSRDLEPS
+579 SQECDSVSRDMEPS
-593 DKVVTIV
+593 DKVITIV

-616 DNLDNRL
+616 ENLENRL

-643 DAEEDRFV
+643 DTEDDRFV

-688 GIAAQE
+688 GLAAQE

-712 THNTNEVEA
+712 THNTDEVEA

-729 TLPDEEVPDITNVTE
+729 TLPDDPVDPEGSTNEESNTTQDE
-744 EDVSSFLPF
+744 VSSLLPF

>member
-1 MKRTIALLFACLMI
+1 MI
-15 VTTVPANVAAQS
+15 VTTIPANVAAE
-27 SDSIAFGIEYDYSNI
+27 DAEPIAFGIEYDYSNI
-42 NADVESMIGLD
+42 NTDIESMIGLD

-87 QYDGDIATLDV
+87 QYDGDMVTLDV

-130 SYAGIELTV
+130 SYAGIELTI

-219 SPVYNEMAN
+219 SPVYNEMTN
-228 LQPGEQLAWSCG
+228 LQPGEQLTWSCNADEG
-240 DDDHDD
+240 SDSPSTS
-246 DHDDH
+246 
-251 GDDHNDH
+251 
-258 DDHGDDHDDHDDH
+258 
-271 GDDHDDG
+271 DDG
-278 EIEIT
+278 GEIGVT

-339 GGVMEL
+339 GGVMQL
-345 LDEPTQM
+345 LDEPSQM

-414 DGISGDGDDDEDYFV
+414 DGITGGDGDDDEDYFV
-429 CANLNEISRDYV
+429 CANLNEISRDFMD
-441 NDGYDDCE
+441 DGYDDCG

-460 NEGNSWQISAW
+460 NDGNSWQISPW
-471 DVNNGWEDC
+471 SVNDGWEDC

-487 MGPQYDLYIEMLS
+487 MGPQYDIYINMMG

-506 EFDYSVNGLDYNED
+506 EFDYEVHGLDDNED
-520 YEISWTVTNDEG
+520 YEVSWTVTNDEG
-532 TTSDAGSMVVTQKD
+532 TTSDAGSMAVTDQYD
-546 DAYGY
+546 VY
-551 EMASIDGPGEYC
+551 EAEIAEINGPGEYC
-563 IDVEVT
+563 IDIEVT
-569 RLSDDVIISE
+569 RLSDDVMISE
-579 EERCDSVSRDLEPS
+579 SQECDSVSRDMEPS
-593 DKVVTIV
+593 DKVITIV

-616 DNLDNRL
+616 ENLENRL
-623 SNFEDDFDVAY
+623 SNFEDDFDIAY

-643 DAEEDRFV
+643 DTEDDRFV
-651 GFQLVASPG
+651 GFQVVASPG

-677 PTRGVSVTYFT
+677 PTRGVSITYFT

-712 THNTNEVEA
+712 THNTDEVEA

-729 TLPDEEVPDITNVTE
+729 TLPEDPVDPEGGTEGETNTTQEEA
-744 EDVSSFLPF
+744 SSLLPF
-753 VSPLMTVSIIALA
+753 VSPLMTVSMIALA

>member
-1 MKRTIALLFACLMI
+1 MKRAIALLFTCLMI
-15 VTTVPANVAAQS
+15 VTTVPANVAAE
-27 SDSIAFGIEYDYSNI
+27 DAEPIAFGIEYDYSNI
-42 NADVESMIGLD
+42 NTDIESMLGLD

-87 QYDGDIATLDV
+87 QYDGDMVTLDV

-130 SYAGIELTV
+130 SYAGIELTI

-219 SPVYNEMAN
+219 SPVYNEMVN
-228 LQPGEQLAWSCG
+228 LQPGEELGWDCGSDETYVDSWSGGVEIG
-240 DDDHDD
+240 DV
-246 DHDDH
+246 
-251 GDDHNDH
+251 
-258 DDHGDDHDDHDDH
+258 
-271 GDDHDDG
+271 
-278 EIEIT
+278 
-283 DQCSERN
+283 CSEHN

-339 GGVMEL
+339 GGAMQL
-345 LDEPTQM
+345 LDEPSQM

-394 TIVDALMGNANFEE
+394 TIVDALMGNSNFEE

-414 DGISGDGDDDEDYFV
+414 DEIEGELEGGDDDEYYFT
-429 CANLNEISRDYV
+429 CANLNEIPEDYLQ
-441 NDGYDDCE
+441 DGYDDCG
-449 DNSDEEFWCTD
+449 DNSDEEFFC
-460 NEGNSWQISAW
+460 
-471 DVNNGWEDC
+471 NNGDEIPPGWVNDGYEDC
-480 PNGEDET
+480 ENGEDET
-487 MGPQYDLYIEMLS
+487 MGPQYYLLIDMMS

-506 EFDYSVNGLDYNED
+506 EFDYSIYGLDYDED
-520 YEISWTVTNDEG
+520 YEVSWTVTNDEG
-532 TTSDAGSMVVTQKD
+532 TTSDAGSMVVTQTD

-551 EMASIDGPGEYC
+551 ETASINGPGEYC

-569 RLSDDVIISE
+569 RLSDDVMISE
-579 EERCDSVSRDLEPS
+579 SQECDSVSRDMEPS

-600 EAIGEST
+600 EAIAEST

-616 DNLDNRL
+616 ENLENRL
-623 SNFEDDFDVAY
+623 SNFEDDFDIAY

-643 DAEEDRFV
+643 DAEDDRFV
-651 GFQLVASPG
+651 GFQVVASPG

-688 GIAAQE
+688 GLAAQE

-712 THNTNEVEA
+712 THNTDEVEA

-729 TLPDEEVPDITNVTE
+729 TLPEDPVDPEGGTEGETNTTQEEA
-744 EDVSSFLPF
+744 SSLLPF
-753 VSPLMTVSIIALA
+753 VSPLMTVSMIALA

>member
-1 MKRTIALLFACLMI
+1 MKRTIALLFTCLMI
-15 VTTVPANVAAQS
+15 VTTIPANVAAE
-27 SDSIAFGIEYDYSNI
+27 DAEPIAFGIEYDYSNI
-42 NADVESMIGLD
+42 NTDIESMIGLD

-87 QYDGDIATLDV
+87 QYDGDMVTLDV

-130 SYAGIELTV
+130 SYAGIELTI

-219 SPVYNEMAN
+219 SPVYNEMTN
-228 LQPGEQLAWSCG
+228 LQPGEKLTWSCNADEG
-240 DDDHDD
+240 SDSPSTS
-246 DHDDH
+246 
-251 GDDHNDH
+251 
-258 DDHGDDHDDHDDH
+258 
-271 GDDHDDG
+271 DDG
-278 EIEIT
+278 GEIGVT

-339 GGVMEL
+339 GGVMQL
-345 LDEPTQM
+345 LDEPSQM

-414 DGISGDGDDDEDYFV
+414 DGITGGDGDDDEDYFV
-429 CANLNEISRDYV
+429 CANLNEISRDFMD
-441 NDGYDDCE
+441 DGYDDCG

-460 NEGNSWQISAW
+460 NDGNSWQISPW
-471 DVNNGWEDC
+471 SVNDGWEDC

-487 MGPQYDLYIEMLS
+487 MGPQYDIYINMMG

-506 EFDYSVNGLDYNED
+506 EFDYEVHGLDDNED
-520 YEISWTVTNDEG
+520 YEVSWTVTNDEG
-532 TTSDAGSMVVTQKD
+532 TTSDAGSMAVTDQYD
-546 DAYGY
+546 VY
-551 EMASIDGPGEYC
+551 EAEIAEINGPGEYC
-563 IDVEVT
+563 IDIEVT
-569 RLSDDVIISE
+569 RLSDDVMISE
-579 EERCDSVSRDLEPS
+579 SQECDSVSRDMEPS
-593 DKVVTIV
+593 DKVITIV

-616 DNLDNRL
+616 ENLENRL
-623 SNFEDDFDVAY
+623 SNFEDDFDIAY

-643 DAEEDRFV
+643 DTEDDRFV
-651 GFQLVASPG
+651 GFQVVASPG

-677 PTRGVSVTYFT
+677 PTRGVSITYFT

-712 THNTNEVEA
+712 THNTDEVEA

-729 TLPDEEVPDITNVTE
+729 TLPEDPVDPEGGTEGETNTTQEEA
-744 EDVSSFLPF
+744 SSLLPF
-753 VSPLMTVSIIALA
+753 VSPLMTVSMIALA

>member
-1 MKRTIALLFACLMI
+1 MKRTIAVLFTCLMI
-15 VTTVPANVAAQS
+15 ITTVPANVAAQTS
-27 SDSIAFGIEYDYSNI
+27 SEPSESIAFGIEYDYSNI

-53 LTEIFQEVMAAGDD
+53 LTEVFQEVMAAGDD

-87 QYDGDIATLDV
+87 QYDGDMVTLDV

-156 FDANMG
+156 FDADMG

-170 DIDAMIEYSVGIS
+170 EIDAMIEYSVGIS

-219 SPVYNEMAN
+219 SPVYNEMVN
-228 LQPGEQLAWSCG
+228 LQPGEQLAWSCNSDEG
-240 DDDHDD
+240 SDPASISD
-246 DHDDH
+246 
-251 GDDHNDH
+251 
-258 DDHGDDHDDHDDH
+258 
-271 GDDHDDG
+271 DDG
-278 EIEIT
+278 EIGVT

-339 GGVMEL
+339 GGAMKL
-345 LDEPTQM
+345 LDEPSQM

-414 DGISGDGDDDEDYFV
+414 DGIAGDGEDDEDYFV
-429 CANLNEISRDYV
+429 CANLNEISRDFMD
-441 NDGYDDCE
+441 DGYDDCG

-460 NEGNSWQISAW
+460 NDGNSWQISPW
-471 DVNNGWEDC
+471 SVNDGWEDC

-487 MGPQYDLYIEMLS
+487 MGPQYDIYINMMG

-506 EFDYSVNGLDYNED
+506 EFDYEVRGLDYNED
-520 YEISWTVTNDEG
+520 YEVSWTVTNDEG
-532 TTSDAGSMVVTQKD
+532 TTSDAGSMAVTDQND
-546 DAYGY
+546 VY
-551 EMASIDGPGEYC
+551 EAEIAEINGPGEYC
-563 IDVEVT
+563 IDIEVT
-569 RLSDDVIISE
+569 RLSDDVMISE
-579 EERCDSVSRDLEPS
+579 SQECDSVSRDMEPS
-593 DKVVTIV
+593 DKVITIV

-616 DNLDNRL
+616 ENLENRL

-643 DAEEDRFV
+643 DTEDDRFV
-651 GFQLVASPG
+651 GFQVVASPG
-660 GTQWYTLIGPES
+660 GTQWYTLIGPQS

-688 GIAAQE
+688 GLAAQE

-712 THNTNEVEA
+712 THNTDEVEA

-729 TLPDEEVPDITNVTE
+729 TLPEESTDEETNTTQDE
-744 EDVSSFLPF
+744 VSNLLPF

>member
-1 MKRTIALLFACLMI
+1 MKRTIAVLFTCLMI
-15 VTTVPANVAAQS
+15 ITTVPANVAAQTS
-27 SDSIAFGIEYDYSNI
+27 SESSESIAFGIEYDYSNI

-53 LTEIFQEVMAAGDD
+53 LTEVFQEVMAAGDD

-87 QYDGDIATLDV
+87 QYDGDMVTLPV
-98 DGTPTDFSTKIT
+98 DGVQTDFSTKIT

-130 SYAGIELTV
+130 SYAGIDLTV

-170 DIDAMIEYSVGIS
+170 EIDAMIEYSVGIS

-219 SPVYNEMAN
+219 SPMYDAMVN
-228 LQPGEQLAWSCG
+228 LQPGEDLYWSCE
-240 DDDHDD
+240 DNIDAPSIS
-246 DHDDH
+246 
-251 GDDHNDH
+251 N
-258 DDHGDDHDDHDDH
+258 
-271 GDDHDDG
+271 DDG
-278 EIEIT
+278 EVNVQ

-290 IHYETATSVVFELT
+290 IHYETATSVIFELT

-329 YDGEVELFFM
+329 YDGEIENFFM
-339 GGVMEL
+339 GGVMQL
-345 LDEPTQM
+345 LDEPSQM

-370 TPLAFPAMWAM
+370 TPIAFPAMWAM

-414 DGISGDGDDDEDYFV
+414 DGISGDGDDDERYFT
-429 CANLNEISRDYV
+429 CANLNEISEDYMQ
-441 NDGYDDCE
+441 DGYDDCG

-460 NEGNSWQISAW
+460 DDGNSWQINVW

-487 MGPQYDLYIEMLS
+487 MGPQYEIYLEMLD

-506 EFDYSVNGLDYNED
+506 EFDYRVYGLDYEED
-520 YEISWTVTNDEG
+520 YEISWTVTDDEG
-532 TTSDAGSMVVTQKD
+532 TTSDAGSMAV
-546 DAYGY
+546 
-551 EMASIDGPGEYC
+551 IDQNDVYKAEIAEINGPGEYC
-563 IDVEVT
+563 IDIEVT
-569 RLSDDVIISE
+569 RLSDDVMISE
-579 EERCDSVSRDLEPS
+579 SQECGSVSRDLDPS
-593 DKVVTIV
+593 DKVITIV

-607 LENALEIFG
+607 LDNALEIFG
-616 DNLDNRL
+616 ENLENRL
-623 SNFEDDFDVAY
+623 SNFEDDFDIAY

-643 DAEEDRFV
+643 DAEDDRFV
-651 GFQLVASPG
+651 GFQVVASPG
-660 GTQWYTLIGPES
+660 GTQWYTLIGPDS

-677 PTRGVSVTYFT
+677 PSRGVSITYFT
-688 GIAAQE
+688 GLAAQE

-706 DLVDLT
+706 DLVDVT
-712 THNTNEVEA
+712 SHNTNEVEA

-729 TLPDEEVPDITNVTE
+729 TLP
-744 EDVSSFLPF
+744 EDVVPVIQNLTDVDDESLLPF
-753 VSPLMTVSIIALA
+753 VSPLMTVSMIALA

>member
-1 MKRTIALLFACLMI
+1 MI
-15 VTTVPANVAAQS
+15 VTTIPANVAAQ
-27 SDSIAFGIEYDYSNI
+27 DSAPIAFGIEYDYSNM
-42 NADVESMIGLD
+42 NADIESMIGLD
-53 LTEIFQEVMAAGDD
+53 LTEVFQEVMAAGDD
-67 AGIDLLIGRVTTGTT
+67 AGIDLLIGTVTTGTT

-87 QYDGDIATLDV
+87 QYDGDMATLDV
-98 DGTPTDFSTKIT
+98 DGVQTDFSTKIT

-121 FAVNAEWDD
+121 FAINAEWDD

-156 FDANMG
+156 FDDNMG

-183 GELSGDGESLPFDV
+183 GEISGDGESLPFDV

-219 SPVYNEMAN
+219 SPVYSEMVN
-228 LQPGEQLAWSCG
+228 LQPGEELYWSC
-240 DDDHDD
+240 
-246 DHDDH
+246 
-251 GDDHNDH
+251 
-258 DDHGDDHDDHDDH
+258 
-271 GDDHDDG
+271 DG
-278 EIEIT
+278 EEGSDPPSISNDYGEIGVT
-283 DQCSERN
+283 DQCSDRN
-290 IHYETATSVVFELT
+290 IHYDTATSVVFELT

-321 ITDSVTDL
+321 ITDSVTDT

-339 GGVMEL
+339 GGAMEL
-345 LDEPTQM
+345 LDEPSQM

-408 IFGDFA
+408 IFGDIA
-414 DGISGDGDDDEDYFV
+414 DDIENDLDGGDDDNEYYFT
-429 CANLNEISRDYV
+429 CANLNEIPEDYMQ
-441 NDGYDDCE
+441 DGYDDCG
-449 DNSDEEFWCTD
+449 DNSDEEFFC
-460 NEGNSWQISAW
+460 
-471 DVNNGWEDC
+471 NNGEEIPPSWVNDGYEDC
-480 PNGEDET
+480 QNGEDET
-487 MGPQYDLYIEMLS
+487 MGPQYNIYIDMMDA
-500 SSEDEM
+500 SEDEM

-520 YEISWTVTNDEG
+520 YEVSWTVTDDEG
-532 TTSDAGSMVVTQKD
+532 TTSDAGSIAVTQD
-546 DAYGY
+546 NYAYGY
-551 EMASIDGPGEYC
+551 ATASINGPGEYC

-593 DKVVTIV
+593 DKVITIV

-616 DNLDNRL
+616 DNLENRL
-623 SNFEDDFDVAY
+623 SNFEDDFDIAY

-643 DAEEDRFV
+643 DAEDDRFV
-651 GFQLVASPG
+651 GFQVVASPG
-660 GTQWYTLIGPES
+660 GTQWYTLIGPDS

-677 PTRGVSVTYFT
+677 PSRGVSITYFT
-688 GIAAQE
+688 GLAAQE

-712 THNTNEVEA
+712 SHNTNEVEA

-729 TLPDEEVPDITNVTE
+729 TLPEEVIPIVENLSDADGTGL
-744 EDVSSFLPF
+744 LPF
-753 VSPLMTVSIIALA
+753 VSPLMTISMIALA

>member
-15 VTTVPANVAAQS
+15 VTTIPANVAAQ
-27 SDSIAFGIEYDYSNI
+27 DAEPIAFGIEYDYSNL
-42 NADVESMIGLD
+42 NADIESMIGLD

-87 QYDGDIATLDV
+87 QYDGDMVTLDV

-130 SYAGIELTV
+130 SYAGIELTI

-170 DIDAMIEYSVGIS
+170 EIDAMIEYSVGIS

-219 SPVYNEMAN
+219 SPVYSEMTN
-228 LQPGEQLAWSCG
+228 LQPGERLAWSCNSDEG
-240 DDDHDD
+240 SDPASVSDD
-246 DHDDH
+246 
-251 GDDHNDH
+251 
-258 DDHGDDHDDHDDH
+258 
-271 GDDHDDG
+271 DDG
-278 EIEIT
+278 EIDVT

-339 GGVMEL
+339 GGAMKL
-345 LDEPTQM
+345 LDEPSQM

-394 TIVDALMGNANFEE
+394 TIVDALMGNDNFEE

-414 DGISGDGDDDEDYFV
+414 DGISGDGDDDDDEDYFV
-429 CANLNEISRDYV
+429 CANLNEISRDFMD
-441 NDGYDDCE
+441 DGYDDCG

-460 NEGNSWQISAW
+460 NDGNSWQISPW
-471 DVNNGWEDC
+471 SVNDGWEDC

-487 MGPQYDLYIEMLS
+487 MGPQYDLYIHMMG

-506 EFDYSVNGLDYNED
+506 EFEYSVYGLDDNED
-520 YEISWTVTNDEG
+520 YEVSWTVTNDEG
-532 TTSDAGSMVVTQKD
+532 TTSDAGSMAVTDQYD
-546 DAYGY
+546 VY
-551 EMASIDGPGEYC
+551 EAEIAEINGPGEYC
-563 IDVEVT
+563 IDIEVT
-569 RLSDDVIISE
+569 RLSDDVMISE
-579 EERCDSVSRDLEPS
+579 SQECDSVSRDMEPS
-593 DKVVTIV
+593 DKVITIV

-616 DNLDNRL
+616 ENLENRL

-643 DAEEDRFV
+643 DTEDDRFV

-688 GIAAQE
+688 GIAAQQ

-712 THNTNEVEA
+712 THNTDEVEA

-729 TLPDEEVPDITNVTE
+729 TLPDDPVDPEGSTNEESNTTQDE
-744 EDVSSFLPF
+744 VSSLLPF

>member
-1 MKRTIALLFACLMI
+1 MKRAIALLFTCLMI
-15 VTTVPANVAAQS
+15 VTTVPANVAAE
-27 SDSIAFGIEYDYSNI
+27 DAEPIAFGIEYDYSNI
-42 NADVESMIGLD
+42 NTDIESMIGLD

-87 QYDGDIATLDV
+87 QYDGDMVTLDV

-130 SYAGIELTV
+130 SYAGIELTI

-207 NNGLLEVRMDEP
+207 NNGLIEVRMNEP
-219 SPVYNEMAN
+219 SPLYNTMVN
-228 LQPGEQLAWSCG
+228 LQPGEDLYWSCE
-240 DDDHDD
+240 DNVDTPSVS
-246 DHDDH
+246 
-251 GDDHNDH
+251 N
-258 DDHGDDHDDHDDH
+258 
-271 GDDHDDG
+271 DDG
-278 EIEIT
+278 EWNVQ

-290 IHYETATSVVFELT
+290 INYETATTVVFELT

-329 YDGEVELFFM
+329 YSGEVENFFM
-339 GGVMEL
+339 GGVMQL
-345 LDEPTQM
+345 LDEPAQM

-394 TIVDALMGNANFEE
+394 TIVDALMGNSNFEE

-414 DGISGDGDDDEDYFV
+414 DEIEGELEGGDDDEYYFT
-429 CANLNEISRDYV
+429 CANLNEIPEDYLE
-441 NDGYDDCE
+441 DGYDDCG
-449 DNSDEEFWCTD
+449 DNSDEEFFC
-460 NEGNSWQISAW
+460 
-471 DVNNGWEDC
+471 NNGDEIPPGWVNDGYEDC
-480 PNGEDET
+480 ENGEDET
-487 MGPQYDLYIEMLS
+487 MGPQYDLYIDMMS

-506 EFDYSVNGLDYNED
+506 EFDYSIYGLDYDED
-520 YEISWTVTNDEG
+520 YEVSWTVTNDEG
-532 TTSDAGSMVVTQKD
+532 TTSDAGSMVVTQD
-546 DAYGY
+546 DYAYGY
-551 EMASIDGPGEYC
+551 ETASINGPGEYC

-569 RLSDDVIISE
+569 RLSDDVMISE
-579 EERCDSVSRDLEPS
+579 SQECDSVSRDMEPS

-600 EAIGEST
+600 EAIAEST

-616 DNLDNRL
+616 ENLENRL
-623 SNFEDDFDVAY
+623 SNFEDDFDIAY

-643 DAEEDRFV
+643 DAEDDRFV

-688 GIAAQE
+688 GLAAQE

-712 THNTNEVEA
+712 THNTDEVEA

-729 TLPDEEVPDITNVTE
+729 TLPEDPVDPEGGTEGETNTTQEEA
-744 EDVSSFLPF
+744 SSLLPF
-753 VSPLMTVSIIALA
+753 VSPLMTVSMIALA

>member
-1 MKRTIALLFACLMI
+1 MI
-15 VTTVPANVAAQS
+15 VTTIPANVAAE
-27 SDSIAFGIEYDYSNI
+27 DAEPIAFGIEYDYSNI
-42 NADVESMIGLD
+42 NTDIESMIGLD

-87 QYDGDIATLDV
+87 QYDGDMVTLDV

-130 SYAGIELTV
+130 SYAGIELTI

-170 DIDAMIEYSVGIS
+170 DNDAMIEYSVGIS

-219 SPVYNEMAN
+219 SPVYNEMVN
-228 LQPGEQLAWSCG
+228 LQPGEELGWDCGSDETYVDSWSGGVEIG
-240 DDDHDD
+240 DV
-246 DHDDH
+246 
-251 GDDHNDH
+251 
-258 DDHGDDHDDHDDH
+258 
-271 GDDHDDG
+271 
-278 EIEIT
+278 
-283 DQCSERN
+283 CSEHN

-339 GGVMEL
+339 GGAMQL
-345 LDEPTQM
+345 LDEPSQM

-414 DGISGDGDDDEDYFV
+414 DEIEGELEGGDDDEYYFT
-429 CANLNEISRDYV
+429 CANLNEIPEDYLQ
-441 NDGYDDCE
+441 DGYDDCG
-449 DNSDEEFWCTD
+449 DNSDEEFFC
-460 NEGNSWQISAW
+460 
-471 DVNNGWEDC
+471 NNGDEIPPSWVNDGEEDC
-480 PNGEDET
+480 QNGEDET
-487 MGPQYDLYIEMLS
+487 MGPQYDLYIDMMS

-506 EFDYSVNGLDYNED
+506 EFDYSIYGLDYDED
-520 YEISWTVTNDEG
+520 YEVSWTVTNDEG
-532 TTSDAGSMVVTQKD
+532 TTSDAGSMVVTQD
-546 DAYGY
+546 DYAYGY
-551 EMASIDGPGEYC
+551 ETASINGPGEYC

-569 RLSDDVIISE
+569 RLSDDVMISE
-579 EERCDSVSRDLEPS
+579 SQECDSVSRDMEPS
-593 DKVVTIV
+593 DKVITIV

-616 DNLDNRL
+616 ENLENRL
-623 SNFEDDFDVAY
+623 SNFEDDFDIAY

-643 DAEEDRFV
+643 DTEDDRFV
-651 GFQLVASPG
+651 GFQVVASPG

-677 PTRGVSVTYFT
+677 PTRGVSITYFT

-712 THNTNEVEA
+712 THNTDEVEA

-729 TLPDEEVPDITNVTE
+729 TLPEDPVDPEGGTEGETNTTQEEA
-744 EDVSSFLPF
+744 SSLLPF
-753 VSPLMTVSIIALA
+753 VSPLMTVSMIALA

>member
-15 VTTVPANVAAQS
+15 VTTIPANVAAE
-27 SDSIAFGIEYDYSNI
+27 DAEPIAFGIEYDYSNLNTDI
-42 NADVESMIGLD
+42 ESMIGLD

-87 QYDGDIATLDV
+87 QYDGDMVTLDV

-130 SYAGIELTV
+130 SYAGIELTI

-156 FDANMG
+156 FDEDMG

-170 DIDAMIEYSVGIS
+170 EIDAMIEYSVGIS

-219 SPVYNEMAN
+219 SPVYNEMVN
-228 LQPGEQLAWSCG
+228 LQPGEQLAWSCNSDEG
-240 DDDHDD
+240 SDPASISD
-246 DHDDH
+246 
-251 GDDHNDH
+251 
-258 DDHGDDHDDHDDH
+258 
-271 GDDHDDG
+271 DDG
-278 EIEIT
+278 EIGVT

-339 GGVMEL
+339 GGAMKL
-345 LDEPTQM
+345 LDEPSQM

-414 DGISGDGDDDEDYFV
+414 DGIAGDGEDDEDYFV
-429 CANLNEISRDYV
+429 CANLNEISRDFMD
-441 NDGYDDCE
+441 DGYDDCG

-460 NEGNSWQISAW
+460 NDGNSWQISPW
-471 DVNNGWEDC
+471 SVNDGWEDC

-487 MGPQYDLYIEMLS
+487 MGPQYDIYINMMG

-506 EFDYSVNGLDYNED
+506 EFDYEVRGLDYNED
-520 YEISWTVTNDEG
+520 YEVSWTVTNDEG
-532 TTSDAGSMVVTQKD
+532 TTSDAGSMAVTDQND
-546 DAYGY
+546 VY
-551 EMASIDGPGEYC
+551 EAEIAEINGPGEYC
-563 IDVEVT
+563 IDIEVT
-569 RLSDDVIISE
+569 RLSDDVMISE
-579 EERCDSVSRDLEPS
+579 SQECDSVSRDMEPS
-593 DKVVTIV
+593 DKVITIV

-616 DNLDNRL
+616 ENLENRL
-623 SNFEDDFDVAY
+623 SNFEDDFDIAY

-643 DAEEDRFV
+643 DAEDDRFV
-651 GFQLVASPG
+651 GFQVVASPG
-660 GTQWYTLIGPES
+660 GTQWYTLIGPQS

-688 GIAAQE
+688 GLAAQE

-712 THNTNEVEA
+712 THNTDEVEA

-729 TLPDEEVPDITNVTE
+729 TLPEESTDEETNTTQDE
-744 EDVSSFLPF
+744 VSSLLPF